1 VVKAC
6 EPAGVPVTL
15 KMRTGWCQQAK
26 NAPLLA
32 LVAEQAGVQMLTI
45 HGRTRE
51 QGYKGVA
58 EHDTVAH
65 IKSRVRIPVV
75 ANGDIDSPEAAQRV
89 LQATG
94 CDAVMIGRAAQGRPW
109 LFAEVAHYLAT
120 GQHLAPPSPQA
131 LRELMLDHLQDHYS
145 LYGEFTGVRTARKH
159 LGWYARALP
168 GSTEQQQ
175 HFRLAI
181 NQSQTCDEQIRQ
193 VQHYFDSLAEWKQA
207 A

>member
-1 VVKAC
+1 
-6 EPAGVPVTL
+6 
-15 KMRTGWCQQAK
+15 
-26 NAPLLA
+26 
-32 LVAEQAGVQMLTI
+32 
-45 HGRTRE
+45 
-51 QGYKGVA
+51 
-58 EHDTVAH
+58 
-65 IKSRVRIPVV
+65 
-75 ANGDIDSPEAAQRV
+75 
-89 LQATG
+89 
-94 CDAVMIGRAAQGRPW
+94 
-109 LFAEVAHYLAT
+109 
-120 GQHLAPPSPQA
+120 LAPPTPQA

-193 VQHYFDSLAEWKQA
+193 VQHYFDSLAEWRQA